1 MVDFTGLGPKMK
13 VKLPFVSLLFLAFI
27 LAGCSASA
35 TKALPPPEVT
45 IAGSTTPSLPLLTA
59 TSAPPDSSAGQ
70 APGIP
75 QAQVVPTSTS
85 ISTQAAS
92 AAPLP
97 SATAPVLSTSPS
109 PTSTTQPTLP
119 ALTDTPAASSTPTS
133 QPAPQSILNA
143 TPVQATSTA
152 QATPTAQASSTSQ
165 ASSTQSCQDQAAFY
179 SDVTVPDNT
188 SFRQGV
194 NFVKTWQIKNTGTC
208 TWGPGYSLVFAGGD
222 IMNGPQSVPL
232 PKVNPGDIFEISVNL
247 TSPANGGVYLG
258 DWEFQRPDGTRFG
271 VNSDGVDMIWVKISV
286 SYIVV
291 GPTGTPNPISATC
304 TGQTNPDYINTVLS
318 LINNARA
325 SNNLPALTLDAKLSA
340 AAQAHSNDMACNDF
354 VDHVGSDG
362 STWFTRIQAQAYTYT
377 YASENIYVG
386 NPAFGGDANGAFTW
400 WMNSQVHRDNILSP
414 KITQIGIGYTFYDK
428 STYGGYFTVDFAHP

>member
-1 MVDFTGLGPKMK
+1 MK
-13 VKLPFVSLLFLAFI
+13 VKLAFTSLLFLAFFI
-27 LAGCSASA
+27 AGCSASA
-35 TKALPPPEVT
+35 AKTLPPPEVT
-45 IAGSTTPSLPLLTA
+45 IAGPTTPPSPVLTS
-59 TSAPPDSSAGQ
+59 TSAQSGGSAGQ
-70 APGIP
+70 ASGTPL
-75 QAQVVPTSTS
+75 AQVIPSSTS

-92 AAPLP
+92 AAPIP
-97 SATAPVLSTSPS
+97 TATAPVTSPS
-109 PTSTTQPTLP
+109 ASPTTTTLSASSAPTE
-119 ALTDTPAASSTPTS
+119 TPAATPTTPP
-133 QPAPQSILNA
+133 QPAPQPTPTA
-143 TPVQATSTA
+143 TPA
-152 QATPTAQASSTSQ
+152 QATTTAQTTSSPQASSTAQASS
-165 ASSTQSCQDQAAFY
+165 AQSCQDQAAFY
-179 SDVTVPDNT
+179 SDVTVPDDT

-194 NFVKTWQIKNTGTC
+194 DFVKTWQIKNSGTC

-232 PKVNPGDIFEISVNL
+232 PKVNPGDIFNISVNL
-247 TSPANGGVYLG
+247 TTPANGGVYLG

-271 VNSDGVDMIWVKISV
+271 VNSGGVDMIWVKISV

-304 TGQTNPDYINTVLS
+304 TGQTNADYINTVLS

-325 SNNLPALTLDAKLSA
+325 SNNLPALTLNAKLSA

-362 STWFTRIQAQAYTYT
+362 STWFTRIQAQGYTYT

-386 NPAFGGDANGAFTW
+386 NPTFGGDANGAFTW
-400 WMNSQVHRDNILSP
+400 WMNSQIHRDNILSP